1 LKIRVG
7 VVGPEDSV
15 GQIMRVGVHFNELHL
30 IPYVYE
36 RTEEAEEIIG
46 RNKQWVDQWL
56 FSGQAPYYFA
66 LAKGIITQDEAS
78 YVPLNGSSLLG
89 TLLEAF
95 VQEGRILY
103 KLSLDTIQ
111 EDEVEKARNSFS
123 LSELTIYTN
132 SYFGYVPAEEI
143 IRSHQKLYENGQID
157 VAVTCI
163 NAVYVALKEMGIPTY
178 RVVQSELAVHR
189 ALGYIKE
196 KGQTSWYRKSQLVIM
211 GVEIIFPSTSSDEYQ
226 FSFKQKHQELELK
239 RVLLD
244 LAEEINGSIVQI
256 GDGLHFIYTTR
267 GEMDLF
273 TKHKSLHSIM
283 DEISVNSRLHIRI
296 GLGYGLTVLEAE
308 QNVRIALAHART
320 YIESVVVMIN
330 EDKEVIVKLD
340 ENEQVSYPTRSHG
353 EDWEL
358 LFKDASISATLVS
371 KIESLA
377 NHYGQS
383 TITSND
389 LSRWLKS
396 TDRNARRILAEME
409 RIGIAKVSGEESGQR
424 GRPRKIYEIQ
434 SYR

>member
-1 LKIRVG
+1 
-7 VVGPEDSV
+7 
-15 GQIMRVGVHFNELHL
+15 MRVGEHFKELNL

-36 RTEEAEEIIG
+36 RTEETELIIS
-46 RNKQWVDQWL
+46 RNKEWVDQWL
-56 FSGQAPYYFA
+56 FSGQAPFYFA
-66 LAKGIITQDEAS
+66 LTKGVISEEEAS

-95 VQEGRILY
+95 VKEDRILY
-103 KLSLDTIQ
+103 NLSIDTIQ
-111 EDEVEKARNSFS
+111 EEEVEKARHSFH
-123 LSELTIYTN
+123 LSELTIYSN

-143 IRSHQKLYENGQID
+143 IKSHQELYENGKID
-157 VAVTCI
+157 AVITCI
-163 NAVYVALKEMGIPTY
+163 NAVYVALKGMGIPTY

-196 KGQTSWYRKSQLVIM
+196 KGQTSWYRKSQLVVM
-211 GVEIIFPSTSSDEYQ
+211 GVELIYSKTSTEEYQ

-256 GDGLHFIYTTR
+256 GDGLHFIYSTR
-267 GEMDLF
+267 GEMDLY
-273 TKHKSLHSIM
+273 TRNKNLHSIIE
-283 DEISVNSRLHIRI
+283 EIRINSRLNIRI

-308 QNVRIALAHART
+308 QNVRIAFEHART
-320 YIESVVVMIN
+320 YKEPVVVIIN
-330 EDKEVIVKLD
+330 EDKEVVVQLE
-340 ENEQVSYPTRSHG
+340 ENDQVSYATRNHG
-353 EDWEL
+353 EEWEH
-358 LFKDASISATLVS
+358 LFRDASISATLVS

-383 TITSND
+383 TITSQD

-396 TDRNARRILAEME
+396 TERNARRILAEME

-424 GRPRKIYEIQ
+424 GRPRKIYEIK
-434 SYR
+434 S

>member
-15 GQIMRVGVHFNELHL
+15 GQMMKVSEHFKELHL

-36 RTEEAEEIIG
+36 QTEEAEEIIT
-46 RNKQWVDQWL
+46 RNKAWVDQWL

-66 LAKGIITQDEAS
+66 LSKGIITQNEAS

-89 TLLEAF
+89 TILEAF
-95 VQEGRILY
+95 VKEGRILHR
-103 KLSLDTIQ
+103 LSLDTIQ
-111 EDEVEKARNSFS
+111 EDEIERARHSFS

-132 SYFGYVPAEEI
+132 SYIGYMPAEEI
-143 IRSHQKLYENGQID
+143 IQTHQKLYENNQID
-157 VAVTCI
+157 AVVTCI
-163 NAVYVALKEMGIPTY
+163 NAVYVALREIGVPAY

-196 KGQTSWYRKSQLVIM
+196 KGQTNWYRKSQLVIM
-211 GVEIIFPSTSSDEYQ
+211 GVEIIFPSTSADDFQ

-244 LAEEINGSIVQI
+244 VTDEMNGSIVQI

-267 GEMDLF
+267 GELDLF
-273 TKHKSLHSIM
+273 TKNKSLLTII
-283 DEISVNSRLHIRI
+283 DEIYINSRFHVRI

-308 QNVRIALAHART
+308 QNVRLAFEHART
-320 YIESVVVMIN
+320 YKEPVVIIIN
-330 EDKEVIVKLD
+330 EDKEVILEHEESD
-340 ENEQVSYPTRSHG
+340 QVSYQTRSHG
-353 EDWEL
+353 EDWEV

-371 KIESLA
+371 KIASLA

-383 TITSND
+383 TITSQD

-396 TDRNARRILAEME
+396 TERNARRILAEME

-424 GRPRKIYEIQ
+424 GRPRKIYTIQ
-434 SYR
+434 I

>member
-1 LKIRVG
+1 
-7 VVGPEDSV
+7 VGPEDSV
-15 GQIMRVGVHFNELHL
+15 QQMMKVGEHFKELHL
-30 IPYVYE
+30 IPFVYE
-36 RTEEAEEIIG
+36 RTEEAEEIIT
-46 RNKQWVDQWL
+46 RNKERADQWL

-95 VQEGRILY
+95 VKEGRILY

-123 LSELTIYTN
+123 LSELTIYTKP
-132 SYFGYVPAEEI
+132 YFGYMPAEEI
-143 IRSHQKLYENGQID
+143 IQSHQKLYENGQID
-157 VAVTCI
+157 AVVTCI
-163 NAVYVALKEMGIPTY
+163 NAVYVALKEVGIPTY

-211 GVEIIFPSTSSDEYQ
+211 GVEIIFPSTSADDFQ

-244 LAEEINGSIVQI
+244 VTEEINGSIVQI

-267 GEMDLF
+267 GELDLF
-273 TKHKSLHSIM
+273 TKSKSLHSIM
-283 DEISVNSRLHIRI
+283 DEISVNSRFHVRI

-308 QNVRIALAHART
+308 QNVRIAFEHARA
-320 YIESVVVMIN
+320 YKEPVVLIIN
-330 EDKEVIVKLD
+330 EDKEVIVKLK
-340 ENEQVSYPTRSHG
+340 ENEQISYQTRSHG
-353 EDWEL
+353 EDWEG
-358 LFKDASISATLVS
+358 LFKDASISATLAS

-377 NHYGQS
+377 NHYAQS
-383 TITSND
+383 TVTSQD

-396 TDRNARRILAEME
+396 TERNARRILAEME

-424 GRPRKIYEIQ
+424 GRPRKIYEIK
-434 SYR
+434 S